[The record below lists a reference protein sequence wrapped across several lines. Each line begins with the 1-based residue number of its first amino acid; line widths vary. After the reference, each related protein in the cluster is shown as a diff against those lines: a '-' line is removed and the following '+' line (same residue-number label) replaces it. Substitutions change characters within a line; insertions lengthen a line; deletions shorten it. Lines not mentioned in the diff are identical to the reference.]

1 MLAKLV
7 NIFASRPLQT
17 IGLWVLIAVFGAA
30 SYLTL
35 LPREGFPPVDVP
47 IAIAAGGYFVDD
59 LDQVD
64 ADVTIPLSDAVLA
77 ADGITGVQTFSQPS
91 SFSVIASLGD
101 GLTGPEG
108 AEILQNVIDSTDL
121 PPDAQVFVQTIDASK
136 FLEEYDLLV
145 GVFGDVGTSGAE
157 LEAAAE
163 ALAAAIDSPDI
174 ARAGVENLFEQ
185 GVNPATGEP
194 VVLETTFNQLTDDN
208 NEFRSSIAVGIVA
221 ADGVDSIGIRD
232 ATAIALEEARPSLPE
247 GFTAII
253 AIDGARIVEQQIASL
268 QSNVILGVVVVAIV
282 ALLLISWRASIMTA
296 LFLFTVLAASSG
308 ALYLV
313 GISLNTISLFGL
325 ILALGLFVD
334 DAIVITESIDAFRDD
349 EDEDDGAGDPD
360 LSVIRRAISRVGA
373 ASASGTITTVL
384 VFAPMLL
391 IGGILGGFIRIL
403 PITIILA
410 LVISLTLSFILIPVA
425 SRYLTLRAPKAGGPL
440 VRAEEKIA
448 EALAS
453 LPGLTGQKGAAV
465 GAAGILLSFVMTGIG
480 LAVFLPGVGF
490 NIFPPSND
498 STAISVE
505 LTYGPGTT
513 IEQAKQIAL
522 EVNQEASDLLGSEL
536 LQGYVYI
543 GSTSSAFAQ
552 YDLTPIGDRPT
563 VHELVADLVPI
574 AEARE
579 DARVVFAAVSNGPPE
594 ALFPFTMQ
602 VFGDDIGV
610 LTEAATV
617 LAADLD
623 GRALELASGDTFNVL
638 ETDVAL
644 EDVVAR
650 QDGRRYVEVRARFDN
665 SEITSTTAATQEYF
679 ESNYDA
685 GALEALGL
693 ESTAL
698 GFDFGLESD
707 NQEAFAALPFAF
719 LIALGA
725 MTVVLVLQFRS
736 STQWLLVFTAI
747 PFSFFGMFGGLLLTD
762 NPLSFFVMLG
772 VLGLIGIAVNNSILL
787 VDFANQE
794 VRRGADINAAIAT
807 ALRRRFRPLVATS
820 LTTVGGLLPLALSD
834 PFWEAL
840 AFTIIFGLLS
850 STFLVIVSFP
860 YYYLVLEWVRLR
872 IPGRN
877 LPLPVRLVIT
887 FLILGLVFAII
898 GAGTFAGGGLGALGA
913 LVVILLIGGVAY
925 MKLAQ
930 VEPDRNSVP
939 A

>member
-7 NIFASRPLQT
+7 NVFASRPLQT
-17 IGLWVLIAVFGAA
+17 VALWVILAVFGAA
-30 SYLTL
+30 AYTTL

-64 ADVTIPLSDAVLA
+64 AEVTLPLAEAVLA
-77 ADGITGVQTFSQPS
+77 ADGIESVTSFSQPS
-91 SFSVIASLGD
+91 SFSIIASLED
-101 GLTGPEG
+101 GLTGPDG
-108 AEILQNVIDSTDL
+108 AVLLEDIVASTNL

-145 GVFGDVGTSGAE
+145 GVFGAVDTSGAE

-163 ALAAAIDSPDI
+163 ALAASIDNPDI
-174 ARAGVENLFEQ
+174 ARAGVENLFEE
-185 GVNPATGEP
+185 GINPATGEP
-194 VVLETTFNQLTDDN
+194 VVLETSFNQLTDES
-208 NEFRSSIAVGIVA
+208 NEFRPSIAVGIVA
-221 ADGVDSIGIRD
+221 EDGVDSIGIRD
-232 ATAIALEEARPSLPE
+232 ATQVALAEASPSLPD
-247 GFTAII
+247 GFNAVI

-268 QSNVILGVVVVAIV
+268 QSNVLLGVLVVAIV
-282 ALLLISWRASIMTA
+282 ALLLISWRASVITA
-296 LFLFTVLAASSG
+296 LFLFTVLAAASG
-308 ALYLV
+308 ALYVV
-313 GISLNTISLFGL
+313 GISLNTISLFAL

-349 EDEDDGAGDPD
+349 EEDEGDENEQD
-360 LSVIRRAISRVGA
+360 LSVIRRAITRVGA
-373 ASASGTITTVL
+373 ASASGTVTTVL

-410 LVISLTLSFILIPVA
+410 LVISLSLSFILIPVA
-425 SRYLTLRAPKAGGPL
+425 ARYLTLRAPKAGGPL
-440 VRAEEKIA
+440 VRAEERLA
-448 EALAS
+448 EMVAS
-453 LPGLTGQKGAAV
+453 LPGMTGKKGAAV
-465 GAAGILLSFVMTGIG
+465 GAAGILLSFVMTGVG
-480 LAVFLPGVGF
+480 LGVFLPNVGF
-490 NIFPPSND
+490 NIFPPAND
-498 STAISVE
+498 STAISLE
-505 LTYGPGTT
+505 ITYGPGTP

-522 EVNQEASDLLGSEL
+522 EVNQAAEQVLGDEL
-536 LQGYVYI
+536 VQGYLYI
-543 GSTSSAFAQ
+543 GSSSSAFAQ
-552 YDLTPIGDRPT
+552 FDLTPIGDRPT
-563 VHELVADLVPI
+563 VHELVADLVEI
-574 AEARE
+574 GEART
-579 DARVVFAAVSNGPPE
+579 DARAVFAAVSNGPPE

-602 VFGDDIGV
+602 VFGDDIEV
-610 LTEAATV
+610 LTSAGEA

-623 GRALELASGDTFNVL
+623 GRALALPSGATFNVL
-638 ETDVAL
+638 ETDIAL

-650 QDGRRYVEVRARFDN
+650 DDGRRYVEVRARFDN
-665 SEITSTTAATQEYF
+665 SEITSTTAAAQEYF
-679 ESNYDA
+679 EESF
-685 GALEALGL
+685 GEAELAAIGL
-693 ESTAL
+693 ESDAL

-707 NQEAFAALPFAF
+707 NQEAFAALPIAF
-719 LIALGA
+719 VLALGA
-725 MTVVLVLQFRS
+725 MAVVLVLQFRS

-794 VRRGADINAAIAT
+794 VAQGAEINAAIAT

-860 YYYLVLEWVRLR
+860 YYYLTLEWIRMR
-872 IPGRN
+872 MPGRN
-877 LPLPVRLVIT
+877 LPLLARVLM
-887 FLILGLVFAII
+887 VFGPIV
-898 GAGTFAGGGLGALGA
+898 ALGA
-913 LVVILLIGGVAY
+913 GLPVLLGG
-925 MKLAQ
+925 
-930 VEPDRNSVP
+930 
-939 A
+939 